1 MNTGDTNCPEPDER
15 HGRQS
20 PENDQQGRPTEGRQF
35 RRQLTPDEQA
45 EVDAVA
51 RYRGREWADSH
62 VDLILD
68 QARFIGNL

>member
-1 MNTGDTNCPEPDER
+1 MNTDDAKRPEPDE
-15 HGRQS
+15 RQS
-20 PENDQQGRPTEGRQF
+20 PENDQQGQATGGRQF
-35 RRQLTPDEQA
+35 RRQLTPEEQA

>member
-1 MNTGDTNCPEPDER
+1 MNTDDAKRPEPDER
-15 HGRQS
+15 QS
-20 PENDQQGRPTEGRQF
+20 PQNDQQGPTGGRQF
-35 RRQLTPDEQA
+35 QRQLTPEEQA